1 MLDPIYITI
10 SWILLRWHQLWDAIG
25 VPEGVVLGTNWSW
38 ILAIIF
44 LVVTVRVILFPVF
57 VKQIKSQRAMQ
68 ALQPQVKALQEKHK
82 GDRETLQKEMMELYR
97 KEKANPLMGCL
108 PMFLQIPVFL
118 GLFHVLRRLNPDKPL
133 DKKTLYGWTVDQFDS
148 ASVAKLFTAP
158 IAGKFGSSPEELAA
172 LGADGTTVKIMAGI
186 LVLVMMGTTYLT
198 SRQMILKTGW
208 AEDPQQRMI
217 QRLMLYGIP
226 ASLLISGAIFP
237 IGVII
242 YWVTN
247 NMFTLAQQQWVLRK
261 FPPPPSAKSSTAG
274 KTVQPA
280 KSGGLFGRGKSAP
293 SAATQPAATKVA
305 APKPGAKPTSQKKGQ
320 PANQKGQA
328 AGQKKGAPANQ
339 KGQPANQK
347 GQAASQKGQAAS
359 QKKGQPA
366 NQKDR
371 PAKRQG

>member
-1 MLDPIYITI
+1 MSLDWIYYAI
-10 SWILLRWHQLWDAIG
+10 SWILLTWHSAWDAIG
-25 VPEGVVLGTNWSW
+25 VPVAAVLGTNWSW
-38 ILAIIF
+38 ILAIVF

-68 ALQPQVKALQEKHK
+68 ALQPKVKELQEKHK

-118 GLFHVLRRLNPDKPL
+118 GLFHVLRRLDPAKDA
-133 DKKTLYGWTVDQFDS
+133 KTLYGWTAEQFDS
-148 ASVAKLFTAP
+148 ASSATIFTAP
-158 IAGKFGSSPEELAA
+158 IAGKFGSTADELAR
-172 LGADGTTVKIMAGI
+172 LGANGTTVKVIAGI

-208 AEDPQQRMI
+208 AEDPQQRMV

-226 ASLLISGAIFP
+226 LSLLISGSIFP

-247 NMFTLAQQQWVLRK
+247 NLFTLGQQQWVLRK
-261 FPPPPSAKSSTAG
+261 FPPLVTNKGVTGNKPATTPARG
-274 KTVQPA
+274 PVQPA
-280 KSGGLFGRGKSAP
+280 KTGGFLNRNK
-293 SAATQPAATKVA
+293 PAAQVPAKPAAPKVA
-305 APKPGAKPTSQKKGQ
+305 GPKPGAKPANPKKG
-320 PANQKGQA
+320 
-328 AGQKKGAPANQ
+328 
-339 KGQPANQK
+339 
-347 GQAASQKGQAAS
+347 
-359 QKKGQPA
+359 
-366 NQKDR
+366 

>member
-1 MLDPIYITI
+1 MSLSLDWIYYAI
-10 SWILLRWHQLWDAIG
+10 SWILLTWHSAWDAIG
-25 VPEGVVLGTNWSW
+25 VPVGAVIGTNFAW
-38 ILAIIF
+38 ILSIIF

-68 ALQPQVKALQEKHK
+68 ALQPKVKELQEKHK
-82 GDRETLQKEMMELYR
+82 GDRETLQKEMMELYK

-118 GLFHVLRRLNPDKPL
+118 GLFHVLRRLDPDKQS
-133 DKKTLYGWTVDQFDS
+133 KTLYGWTVDQFQS
-148 ASVAKLFTAP
+148 ASEAKLFTAP
-158 IAGKFGSSPEELAA
+158 IAGKFGSTADELAS
-172 LGADGTTVKIMAGI
+172 LGANGTTVKIIAGV
-186 LVLVMMGTTYLT
+186 LVLVMIATTYLT

-247 NMFTLAQQQWVLRK
+247 NLFTLGQQQWVLRK
-261 FPPPPSAKSSTAG
+261 FPPPVTAKKAVAPAATRNP
-274 KTVQPA
+274 VQPA
-280 KSGGLFGRGKSAP
+280 KSGGLFGRGKAAP
-293 SAATQPAATKVA
+293 PAPVKATAPKVA
-305 APKPGAKPTSQKKGQ
+305 GPKPGAKPVNNPKK
-320 PANQKGQA
+320 
-328 AGQKKGAPANQ
+328 
-339 KGQPANQK
+339 
-347 GQAASQKGQAAS
+347 S
-359 QKKGQPA
+359 
-366 NQKDR
+366 R

>member
-1 MLDPIYITI
+1 MSLDWIYYAI
-10 SWILLRWHQLWDAIG
+10 SWILLSWHSAWDAIG
-25 VPEGVVLGTNWSW
+25 IPDATVLGTNWSW
-38 ILAIIF
+38 ILAIFF

-118 GLFHVLRRLNPDKPL
+118 GLFHVLRRLNPDRGEVA
-133 DKKTLYGWTVDQFDS
+133 KTLYGWTVSQFDS
-148 ASVAKLFTAP
+148 AATATLFTAP
-158 IAGKFGSSPEELAA
+158 IAGKFGSTAEELAQ
-172 LGADGTTVKIMAGI
+172 LGNANGTVVKVMAGV

-226 ASLLISGAIFP
+226 LSLLISGAIFP

-247 NMFTLAQQQWVLRK
+247 NLFTLGQQQWVLRK
-261 FPPPPSAKSSTAG
+261 FPPPVTATSKPATSARNGT
-274 KTVQPA
+274 QPA
-280 KSGGLFGRGKSAP
+280 KTGGLFGRSK
-293 SAATQPAATKVA
+293 PAAAPPPPAAPKVA
-305 APKPGAKPTSQKKGQ
+305 GPKPGAKPVNPKKG
-320 PANQKGQA
+320 
-328 AGQKKGAPANQ
+328 
-339 KGQPANQK
+339 
-347 GQAASQKGQAAS
+347 
-359 QKKGQPA
+359 
-366 NQKDR
+366 R

>member
-1 MLDPIYITI
+1 MSLDWIYYAI
-10 SWILLRWHQLWDAIG
+10 SWILLVWHRAWEAIG
-25 VPEGVVLGTNWSW
+25 VPDGAVLGTNWAW
-38 ILAIIF
+38 ILAIVF

-118 GLFHVLRRLNPDKPL
+118 GLFHVLRRLSPSNDL
-133 DKKTLYGWTVDQFDS
+133 KTLYGWSVDQFES
-148 ASVAKLFTAP
+148 ASAAKLFTAP
-158 IAGKFGSSPEELAA
+158 IAGKFGSTAAELAA
-172 LGADGTTVKIMAGI
+172 LGANGTTVKVMAGV

-226 ASLLISGAIFP
+226 LSLLVSGAIFP

-247 NMFTLAQQQWVLRK
+247 NLFTLAQQQWVLRK
-261 FPPPPSAKSSTAG
+261 FPPPPNVTAKSGTSGAG
-274 KTVQPA
+274 RPAQPA
-280 KSGGLFGRGKSAP
+280 KTAGLFGRK
-293 SAATQPAATKVA
+293 AATPAPTKPAAPKVA
-305 APKPGAKPTSQKKGQ
+305 GPKPGAKPMNPKKG
-320 PANQKGQA
+320 
-328 AGQKKGAPANQ
+328 
-339 KGQPANQK
+339 
-347 GQAASQKGQAAS
+347 
-359 QKKGQPA
+359 
-366 NQKDR
+366 R

>member
-1 MLDPIYITI
+1 MSLDWIYYAI
-10 SWILLRWHQLWDAIG
+10 SWILLAWHSVWDAIG
-25 VPEGVVLGTNWSW
+25 IPDTTVLGTTWGW
-38 ILAIIF
+38 ILAIVF

-118 GLFHVLRRLNPDKPL
+118 GLFHVLKRLDPANQG
-133 DKKTLYGWTVDQFDS
+133 KTLYGWTVSQFES
-148 ASVAKLFTAP
+148 ASAAKLFTAP
-158 IAGKFGSSPEELAA
+158 IAGKFGSTADELAR
-172 LGADGTTVKIMAGI
+172 LGANGTTVKIMAGV

-226 ASLLISGAIFP
+226 LSLLISGAIFP

-247 NMFTLAQQQWVLRK
+247 NLFTLGQQQWVLRK
-261 FPPPPSAKSSTAG
+261 FPPPVTATSKPGTSGRNGTQPTKS
-274 KTVQPA
+274 
-280 KSGGLFGRGKSAP
+280 LFGRSKPAP
-293 SAATQPAATKVA
+293 VPPKPAAPKVA
-305 APKPGAKPTSQKKGQ
+305 GPKPGAKPVNPKKG
-320 PANQKGQA
+320 
-328 AGQKKGAPANQ
+328 
-339 KGQPANQK
+339 
-347 GQAASQKGQAAS
+347 
-359 QKKGQPA
+359 
-366 NQKDR
+366 R